1 LQRDEYLQQLLQLQV
16 EVRAVTLQRDEYF
29 EQLKL
34 PQQFKLKK
42 GNEELL
48 QQLKMKEYYEE
59 IWQEP
64 MRECEH
70 THTHTHTQSHTHTHK
85 HRPPLLSHSLPFP
98 HKLADVKYMTGF
110 VERTGLELIE

>member
-70 THTHTHTQSHTHTHK
+70 THTHTHT
-85 HRPPLLSHSLPFP
+85 
-98 HKLADVKYMTGF
+98 
-110 VERTGLELIE
+110 

>member
-1 LQRDEYLQQLLQLQV
+1 M
-16 EVRAVTLQRDEYF
+16 TLQRDEYF

-34 PQQFKLKK
+34 PQQLKLKK
-42 GNEELL
+42 ANEELL

-64 MRECEH
+64 MRKCEH
-70 THTHTHTQSHTHTHK
+70 THTHTHKYTQSFTQTQKHT
-85 HRPPLLSHSLPFP
+85 PPLLSHSLPFP
-98 HKLADVKYMTGF
+98 HEATDVTYMNGF